1 VRHPT
6 HRPRRPQAVDGRTG
20 LHQPKQNTV
29 RPIEDLKFDNVHMP
43 EFFRG
48 QRVPR
53 AIGSSWLAEWQ
64 ARLTGQGQ
72 AGDY

>member
-1 VRHPT
+1 
-6 HRPRRPQAVDGRTG
+6 
-20 LHQPKQNTV
+20 
-29 RPIEDLKFDNVHMP
+29 VHMP